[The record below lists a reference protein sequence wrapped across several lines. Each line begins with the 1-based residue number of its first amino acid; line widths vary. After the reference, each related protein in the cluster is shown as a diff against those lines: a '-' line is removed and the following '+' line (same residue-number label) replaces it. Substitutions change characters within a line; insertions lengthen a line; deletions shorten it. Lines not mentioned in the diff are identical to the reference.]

1 MTNVAVAIQVYALTH
16 SSFYVGLVGVFALVP
31 LVVLGL
37 YGGAIADAVDR
48 RTLALV
54 ASAGLWSVSIALAVQ
69 AFAGNRSVWLLYGC
83 IAVQSG
89 FYAINNPARS
99 AMVPRLIDKEL
110 MPAANA
116 LNMASFNLG
125 FTFGP
130 LLGALAIKWQGF
142 GAAYTVDVL
151 TFSAAYYAL
160 IRLPR
165 MPPMAGSPRAGLRS
179 VVDGLR
185 FLRHSPNLR
194 MTFILD
200 LCAMVLAQP
209 RALFPALAYKV
220 YDAGA
225 GVVGLLQAS
234 PAVGA
239 VIAFLLSGWITKV
252 RLQGLAIVVAVTIY
266 GAAVGGVGL
275 TAILWVGVVFLAMS
289 GMADMV
295 SAAYRST
302 ILQVAAPDQLRG
314 RLQGV
319 FIVVVAGGPRAGDF
333 VAGSVAS
340 AVGERAALV
349 LGGLAC
355 IAGVAISVAI
365 SRRFLAYDGRH
376 PTP

>member
-1 MTNVAVAIQVYALTH
+1 
-16 SSFYVGLVGVFALVP
+16 
-31 LVVLGL
+31 
-37 YGGAIADAVDR
+37 
-48 RTLALV
+48 
-54 ASAGLWSVSIALAVQ
+54 
-69 AFAGNRSVWLLYGC
+69 
-83 IAVQSG
+83 
-89 FYAINNPARS
+89 
-99 AMVPRLIDKEL
+99 
-110 MPAANA
+110 
-116 LNMASFNLG
+116 
-125 FTFGP
+125 
-130 LLGALAIKWQGF
+130 
-142 GAAYTVDVL
+142 
-151 TFSAAYYAL
+151 
-160 IRLPR
+160 
-165 MPPMAGSPRAGLRS
+165 
-179 VVDGLR
+179 
-185 FLRHSPNLR
+185 
-194 MTFILD
+194 
-200 LCAMVLAQP
+200 
-209 RALFPALAYKV
+209 
-220 YDAGA
+220 
-225 GVVGLLQAS
+225 
-234 PAVGA
+234 VGA